1 MCGGECAYRGR
12 AAGAE
17 KALGSREG
25 GGVGRKGVPGGAWGT
40 CQDTEWDQ
48 VKSGQADAGY
58 CGTGGV

>member
-12 AAGAE
+12 AEGAE

-25 GGVGRKGVPGGAWGT
+25 GGLGRKGVRGGAWGT

-48 VKSGQADAGY
+48 VKSGQADAG
-58 CGTGGV
+58 